1 MSSADLEAPARARLC
16 LEGLSV
22 GDAFGERFFV
32 SPDVVDTLIDERA
45 MPRAPWHWT
54 DDTAMAL
61 SVVET
66 LCDVGRVDPDDLA
79 RRFAQRYMRDPH
91 RGYGGTA
98 HEILQAIAGG
108 ESWRVAAQAAFGG
121 QGSMGNG
128 GAMRA
133 GPVGAY
139 FADDLGRVVAEARA
153 SASPTHA
160 HPEGQ
165 AGAIAVAVAAALARR
180 SRGKTVPATEVLLGA
195 VAEHT
200 PPGATHDGLRRA
212 CTIPASED
220 ARAAARA
227 LGSGSQVISADTVPF
242 ALWCAAR
249 HLDDFEGALWTTVAG
264 LGDRDTTCAIVGSVV
279 IMRTGLASVPPAF
292 REAREPL
299 DSRSTHEE
307 RFAAARP

>member
-1 MSSADLEAPARARLC
+1 MSAADLDAPARARLC

-32 SPDVVDTLIDERA
+32 NPDVVDALIDERA

-66 LCDVGRVDPDDLA
+66 LNLAGRVDPDDLA
-79 RRFAQRYMRDPH
+79 RRFAERYARDPH

-98 HEILQAIAGG
+98 HDILAAIARG
-108 ESWRVAAQAAFGG
+108 EAWRVAAQAAFGG

-139 FADDLGRVVAEARA
+139 FADDLGRVVDQARA

-165 AGAIAVAVAAALARR
+165 AGAIAVAVAAALAWR
-180 SRGKTVPATEVLLGA
+180 SRGEPAEPGELLRA
-195 VAEHT
+195 AAEHT

-212 CTIPASED
+212 LLIPPSED
-220 ARAAARA
+220 PRSAARD
-227 LGSGSQVISADTVPF
+227 LGNGSRVISADTVPF

-249 HLDDFEGALWTTVAG
+249 HLDDFEDALWTTVAG

-279 IMRTGLASVPPAF
+279 VMRTGMAGIPAAF

-299 DSRSTHEE
+299 DSRATHVD
-307 RFAAARP
+307 RFAGAR

>member
-1 MSSADLEAPARARLC
+1 MQSTETDAEERAHLS

-32 SPDVVDTLIDERA
+32 NPDLVDALIDQRA
-45 MPRAPWHWT
+45 VPRAPWHWT

-66 LCDVGRVDPDDLA
+66 LVGCGRIDPDSLA
-79 RRFAQRYMRDPH
+79 RRFAERYMADPH

-98 HEILQAIAGG
+98 HEILQAIARGTA
-108 ESWRVAAQAAFGG
+108 WREASQAAFGG

-139 FADDLGRVVAEARA
+139 FADDLGRVVDEARA

-165 AGAIAVAVAAALARR
+165 AGAIAVAVAAALAWR
-180 SRGKTVPATEVLLGA
+180 SRGKTVPATELLLGA

-220 ARAAARA
+220 PRAAARA
-227 LGSGSQVISADTVPF
+227 LGNGSQVISADTVPF

-249 HLDDFEGALWTTVAG
+249 HLDDFDGALWTTVAG

-279 IMRTGLASVPPAF
+279 IVRTGLASIPAGF
-292 REAREPL
+292 HEAREPL
-299 DSRSTHEE
+299 DSRASHVE
-307 RFAAARP
+307 RFAAAR